1 MAQHTAESLW
11 LSELA
16 TCLLFL
22 RLSLRK
28 IILKER
34 VIGKPEAYRHVLRQS
49 RLARVLT

>member
-1 MAQHTAESLW
+1 MRKGKGDAPLAQHTAESLW

-16 TCLLFL
+16 TCFLFL

-34 VIGKPEAYRHVLRQS
+34 ADR
-49 RLARVLT
+49 